1 MRRRGEVR
9 RGAERCGEVRRGAE
23 RCGEVLLVRV
33 VWPGC
38 AKPRFDVC
46 GARSPRMKG
55 WASLLTRARTLRSE
69 IVCWLGVGLG
79 VGLRLGL

>member
-1 MRRRGEVR
+1 M
-9 RGAERCGEVRRGAE
+9 RRGAE